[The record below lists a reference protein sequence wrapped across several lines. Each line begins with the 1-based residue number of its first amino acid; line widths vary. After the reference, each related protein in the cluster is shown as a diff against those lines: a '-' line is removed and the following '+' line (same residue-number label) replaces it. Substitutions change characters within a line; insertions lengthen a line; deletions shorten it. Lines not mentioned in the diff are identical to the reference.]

1 MVQVLENVAI
11 FLAKQLDKLKVS
23 NPIIFVL
30 LQGVLVTLSGLFATD
45 AINLQTPESLLGILN
60 FVGIA
65 DIDSAIT
72 GLLVTL
78 LALIGTRTTSL
89 KNK

>member
-45 AINLQTPESLLGILN
+45 AINLQTPEILLGILN

-78 LALIGTRTTSL
+78 LALIGTRTTSF